1 MRYPD
6 ATRLAADRV
15 RACPDADHIDLY
27 AALLLLLHAWQHQPP
42 PSHHGSV
49 DHGRAAAD
57 WDLFGADVHHVVE
70 TLFPATVAIV
80 VLLDEDDDD
89 AGGLPDSA
97 TVRAGTA
104 ALAAAVAAR
113 LHRAGGDPTADA
125 ARRWAWAAAAAR
137 LDRAAAQLGGPL

>member
-27 AALLLLLHAWQHQPP
+27 AALLLLLHAWQHLLPR
-42 PSHHGSV
+42 SSGR
-49 DHGRAAAD
+49 GRAAAG

-70 TLFPATVAIV
+70 TLFPAADAIV
-80 VLLDEDDDD
+80 VLLDEDR
-89 AGGLPDSA
+89 LPDTA
-97 TVRAGTA
+97 TVRAATA

-137 LDRAAAQLGGPL
+137 LDRAAAQLGGPP